1 MRPVKIWSFPS
12 LSLLTVGL
20 LSALS
25 LQLVSGCAR
34 PDWFV
39 GVGGKY
45 NQAKE
50 EIARRRGGNIDKAIQ
65 NLEAIVQKDPTYRDS
80 LTLLGRAYY
89 KRERYN
95 DARLILQRSLVV
107 NSSDEIAWI
116 VLGLTQLRLG
126 EDEKGLEAVKGGIT
140 LLNKQSTDGYRGHA
154 NWDRA
159 GKVRVSI
166 RRAIVVALK
175 GLEEKENLLRSVEA
189 ILATMDEEEFHQRVE
204 KVYDHVQE

>member
-1 MRPVKIWSFPS
+1 MRTATNHSHSTIGY
-12 LSLLTVGL
+12 LLLAAIL
-20 LSALS
+20 LS
-25 LQLVSGCAR
+25 VSGCSA
-34 PDWFV
+34 PKWYF
-39 GVGGKY
+39 GTGGKY
-45 NQAKE
+45 NE
-50 EIARRRGGNIDKAIQ
+50 ARLEVTRGRGGNLDKAIS

-89 KRERYN
+89 KRERYD

-159 GKVRVSI
+159 GRVRASI

-175 GLEEKENLLRSVEA
+175 GLEEKENLIRSVEA
-189 ILATMDEEEFHQRVE
+189 ILATMDAEEFHQRVE
-204 KVYDHVQE
+204 KVYDRVEE